1 MERPRFPSVVTQLL
15 HYENSQTSSQSGD
28 TLWHRSP
35 ASHRNPV
42 PRVPRPGRGSDR
54 SLAPWHIHGPL
65 RQEAVVVWRGESQ
78 TVLQGQEF
86 RRVAT
91 LASVLSLRSQGT
103 VDNPRQL
110 AGRSL
115 HPFSTHYS
123 SVKRHGLSLK

>member
-1 MERPRFPSVVTQLL
+1 MERPRFPSVVTQLF

-28 TLWHRSP
+28 TLWRHSP

-42 PRVPRPGRGSDR
+42 PQVPRPVRGSDR

-65 RQEAVVVWRGESQ
+65 RQEAAVVWRGESQ

-91 LASVLSLRSQGT
+91 LVSVLR
-103 VDNPRQL
+103 P
-110 AGRSL
+110 
-115 HPFSTHYS
+115 
-123 SVKRHGLSLK
+123 